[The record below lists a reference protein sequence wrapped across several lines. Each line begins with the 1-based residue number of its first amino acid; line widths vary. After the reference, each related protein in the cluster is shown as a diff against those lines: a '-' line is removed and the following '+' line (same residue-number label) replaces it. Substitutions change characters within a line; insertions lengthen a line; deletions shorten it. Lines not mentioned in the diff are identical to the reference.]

1 MAAAA
6 PVVPPLAFFFFF
18 AWVIPGRFCMHL
30 FAPS

>member
-6 PVVPPLAFFFFF
+6 PVVPPLAFFFF